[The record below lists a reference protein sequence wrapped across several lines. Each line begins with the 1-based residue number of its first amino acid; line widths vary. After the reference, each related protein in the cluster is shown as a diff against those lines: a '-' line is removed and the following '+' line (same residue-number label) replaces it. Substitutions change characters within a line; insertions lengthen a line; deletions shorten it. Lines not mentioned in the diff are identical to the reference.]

1 MIRRFST
8 NHALFCMLLDGI
20 LAMIALKLAFLLRPH
35 MAEISGI
42 IRDLESPKSIPTYA
56 YILLGIIWI
65 LVYFL
70 NNQYDPEKNLR
81 VVDEITGILFS
92 SLIAGIVMAGTLY
105 LSNRE
110 ISRVLFLTYV
120 LLATIFSLSHRFI
133 YRLIFRLSSSDHIEE
148 RRVLIAG
155 AGVVGRR
162 LANQIKSYEGLGYV
176 VVGFVDD
183 NLDARNKDP
192 QILGSID
199 QIKDV
204 IQKYHIDHV
213 VTALPRRAFGRV
225 DQLVSD
231 VHTLPV
237 RLWVIPDYFH
247 QALSEARILD
257 FAGMPMIDLR
267 APALN
272 HFQRMT
278 KRVFD
283 ICLTVPLLIF
293 ISPVLLV
300 IALLIKTD
308 SPGPIFYV
316 SKRVKENGEY
326 FGMIKFRTMRLNADQ
341 QLQQIMQNDKDGN
354 LVHKRPD
361 DPRVTGIGKLL
372 RKASLDELPQLFNII
387 RGDMSLIGPRP
398 ELPELVNLYEPWQ
411 RKRFTVPQGL
421 TGWWQVNGRSD
432 KPMHLNTQD
441 DLYYI
446 QNYSVWLDLQILLKT
461 IFVVIRGRGAY

>member
-1 MIRRFST
+1 MLRRFST

-20 LAMIALKLAFLLRPH
+20 FAVLALKLAFLVRPY
-35 MAEISGI
+35 MAGISNAI
-42 IRDLESPKSIPTYA
+42 KDLPSPKSIPPYA
-56 YILLGIIWI
+56 YIILGVVWVM
-65 LVYFL
+65 VYFL

-81 VVDEITGILFS
+81 VVDEVSGILFS
-92 SLIAGIVMAGTLY
+92 SMMAGIIMAGTLY

-110 ISRVLFLTYV
+110 ISRVLFLTFV
-120 LLATIFSLSHRFI
+120 LLATIFSLSHRLI
-133 YRLIFRLSSSDHIEE
+133 YRLIFRLTSKARIEE

-155 AGVVGRR
+155 AGVVGRK
-162 LANQIKSYEGLGYV
+162 LANQIKLYGGLGYV

-183 NLDARNKDP
+183 SLDARNKNP

-204 IQKYHIDHV
+204 IQEYRIHHV
-213 VTALPRRAFGRV
+213 ITALPRSAFERLNE
-225 DQLVSD
+225 LVID
-231 VHTLPV
+231 IHTLPV
-237 RLWVIPDYFH
+237 RLWIIPDYFA
-247 QALSEARILD
+247 QALSDAKITD

-278 KRVFD
+278 KQIFD
-283 ICLTVPLLIF
+283 LCLTIPLLVF
-293 ISPVLLV
+293 ISPVLLI
-300 IALLIKTD
+300 IAILIKTD
-308 SPGPIFYV
+308 SPGPAFYV

-341 QLQQIMQNDKDGN
+341 QLQQIMQQDKDGN
-354 LVHKRPD
+354 LINKRPD
-361 DPRVTGIGKLL
+361 DPRVTKIGKFL
-372 RKASLDELPQLFNII
+372 RKTSLDELPQLFNII
-387 RGDMSLIGPRP
+387 KGDMSLIGPRP

-411 RKRFTVPQGL
+411 RKRFTVPQGV

-446 QNYSVWLDLQILLKT
+446 QHYSIWLDLQILLKT
-461 IFVVIRGRGAY
+461 ILVVIRGKGAF

>member
-1 MIRRFST
+1 MLKRFST
-8 NHALFCMLLDGI
+8 NHALFCMFLDGI
-20 LAMIALKLAFLLRPH
+20 LAILALRLAF
-35 MAEISGI
+35 I
-42 IRDLESPKSIPTYA
+42 IRPGLSQLSGLIKDINYPIAIPTYA
-56 YILLGIIWI
+56 YYLLAIVWMLIF
-65 LVYFL
+65 FL

-81 VVDEITGILFS
+81 VVDEINGVLVS
-92 SLIAGIVMAGTLY
+92 SLLAGIVMAGTLY

-110 ISRVLFLTYV
+110 ISRILFLSFV
-120 LLATIFSLSHRFI
+120 LLAAVFSLGHRLI
-133 YRLIFRLSSSDHIEE
+133 YRWIFKLNSKKQVEE

-155 AGVVGRR
+155 AGIVGRR
-162 LANQIKSYEGLGYV
+162 LATQIESYSGLGYE

-183 NLDARNKDP
+183 NPELLKKDSKV
-192 QILGSID
+192 LGSIEE
-199 QIKDV
+199 IKTV
-204 IQKYHIDHV
+204 IVEHHIDHV
-213 VTALPRRAFGRV
+213 ITALPRRAYGKL

-247 QALSEARILD
+247 QALSEAKVQE

-283 ICLTVPLLIF
+283 LAIILPLLI
-293 ISPVLLV
+293 ILLPLLAV
-300 IALLIKTD
+300 IALLIKLD
-308 SPGPIFYV
+308 SPGPAFYI
-316 SKRVKENGEY
+316 SKRMKENGEQ
-326 FGMIKFRTMRLNADQ
+326 FGMIKFRTMRVNADQ
-341 QLQQIMQNDKDGN
+341 QLQQIMQKDKDGN

-361 DPRVTGIGKLL
+361 DPRVTKIGKFL
-372 RKASLDELPQLFNII
+372 RKTSLDELPQLFNILN
-387 RGDMSLIGPRP
+387 GDMSLIGPRP

-411 RKRFTVPQGL
+411 RKRFTVPQGV

-446 QNYSVWLDLQILLKT
+446 QHYSIWLDLQILLKT
-461 IFVVIRGRGAY
+461 ILVVIRGKGAF